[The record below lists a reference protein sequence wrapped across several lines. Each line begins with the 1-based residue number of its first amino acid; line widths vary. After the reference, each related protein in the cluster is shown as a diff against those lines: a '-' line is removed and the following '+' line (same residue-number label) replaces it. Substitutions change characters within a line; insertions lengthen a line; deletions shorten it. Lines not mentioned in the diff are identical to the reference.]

1 MYVLMLKYQSMPQSE
16 IPSCTRWFPRKS
28 WRSSMQRAF
37 LLRVT
42 IGTTVHFG
50 VRCS

>member
-28 WRSSMQRAF
+28 WRSSMQRFSSPRHYRHDSA
-37 LLRVT
+37 LRST
-42 IGTTVHFG
+42 M
-50 VRCS
+50 